1 MQHHVSRSE
10 GQWDGIKCLHHQFQD
25 CICSLTT
32 WHLLDMVVKQI
43 IPIKN
48 LPSSISRQRCNAS
61 KCSKVSVNLR
71 GPSIAYWWK
80 NNNCKQGT
88 NIEHQL
94 DDGREVSRSRNRIS
108 KSRSVVQIL
117 ISRQGQIWF
126 GYMITTCLGVI
137 YHTTLQAQT
146 SSSLSTTTRI
156 PFESSPSIAKLCKD
170 QKSWAFSTTRK
181 FPAKYS
187 MLIVYSRRHG
197 NMVWSVNP

>member
-126 GYMITTCLGVI
+126 GYMITTCLGVCHLSYYSSGTNLIIFI
-137 YHTTLQAQT
+137 YYNKNSFWIIIIHWKTLERPEE
-146 SSSLSTTTRI
+146 LSI
-156 PFESSPSIAKLCKD
+156 
-170 QKSWAFSTTRK
+170 
-181 FPAKYS
+181 
-187 MLIVYSRRHG
+187 
-197 NMVWSVNP
+197 